1 MLWGWFE
8 DGGGP
13 LADDVSDLKDLTMS
27 QDVGTS
33 VLPPQGT
40 TRMGLEWVVYPLEL
54 QVRTQSGQHP
64 EQRAG

>member
-1 MLWGWFE
+1 MEGAHV
-8 DGGGP
+8 
-13 LADDVSDLKDLTMS
+13 ADDMGGLKDLTIS

>member
-1 MLWGWFE
+1 M
-8 DGGGP
+8 
-13 LADDVSDLKDLTMS
+13 ADDMGGLKDLTIS

>member
-1 MLWGWFE
+1 MEG
-8 DGGGP
+8 DHV
-13 LADDVSDLKDLTMS
+13 ADDMGGLKDLTMS

-33 VLPPQGT
+33 VLPPQGGKVV
-40 TRMGLEWVVYPLEL
+40 TRMGMEWVVYPLEL